1 MKAILKYIMILS
13 LPIVVVTSCSKTKDM
28 TNVTSQRKDELKKFN
43 FKPTVIDLSS
53 FDKESLQSLI
63 KSKKQNSLTFLR
75 DSVWANGGGKSY
87 FYETTEIPAV
97 LEETRRKLYLGAI
110 IKGTSALDI
119 DNFVPMQ
126 IAASYRNP
134 ITMYANFP
142 TDSIYRTV
150 MPSKIQ
156 DLSYLRA
163 ALKAGSGIQIQ
174 SFTYEQSQ
182 FRKTEEL
189 KKSFG
194 ANLNLGKILTV
205 DYLDTLSNS
214 QYSTLVRAEFTQ
226 ENFSLNIEPP
236 IYESFLKPNFDR
248 SIFGGIEPLI
258 VSSVTYGRKG
268 IFIME
273 SDSSYNMVKNTLSV
287 ALTLSAEL
295 LGASS
300 ESKLG
305 PSFSAELKARLTKEQ
320 TNTLQNSRIKVYI
333 IGADG
338 RSIVKA
344 VTGGL
349 TGFAQVLA
357 ENGNF
362 TPESPGDILY
372 YSLNYLDNFA
382 TFRNSF
388 QINVAN

>member
-1 MKAILKYIMILS
+1 MKKALKCIILMSLAIVLA
-13 LPIVVVTSCSKTKDM
+13 TSCSKTKDLVGVDSSKQ
-28 TNVTSQRKDELKKFN
+28 NELKKIN
-43 FKPTVIDLSS
+43 YKPTVINLSA
-53 FDKESLQSLI
+53 FDKESFKSLANR
-63 KSKKQNSLTFLR
+63 KKQNSLTYLR
-75 DSVWANGGGKSY
+75 DSIWANDGGKSF

-110 IKGTSALDI
+110 IKGTAALDI
-119 DNFVPMQ
+119 DNFVPLQ

-174 SFTYEQSQ
+174 SFSYEQSQ

-214 QYSTLVRAEFTQ
+214 QFNTLVRAEFTQ
-226 ENFSLNIEPP
+226 ENFSINIEPP
-236 IYESFLKPNFDR
+236 IYEPFLKPNFNL
-248 SIFGGIEPLI
+248 SIFEGVRPLI

-273 SDSSYNMVKNTLSV
+273 SDSSYNMVKNTLAV

-295 LGASS
+295 LGESS

-305 PSFSAELKARLTKEQ
+305 PAFSAELKARLTKEQ
-320 TNTLQNSRIKVYI
+320 TATLQNSRMKVYI

-338 RSIVKA
+338 RSIVQA

-349 TGFAQVLA
+349 AGFAKVLS

-372 YSLNYLDNFA
+372 YSLNYLDDFE
-382 TFRNSF
+382 TFRNRF

>member
-1 MKAILKYIMILS
+1 MKKALKYIMLLS
-13 LPIVVVTSCSKTKDM
+13 LPIVLATSCSKTKDLGSVEQSKQ
-28 TNVTSQRKDELKKFN
+28 NQLKKFN
-43 FKPTVIDLSS
+43 YKPTVINLST
-53 FDKESLQSLI
+53 FDKESFESLAN
-63 KSKKQNSLTFLR
+63 SKKQNSLTYLR
-75 DSVWANGGGKSY
+75 DSIWANGGGKSF

-97 LEETRRKLYLGAI
+97 LEETRKKLYLGAI
-110 IKGTSALDI
+110 IKGTAALDI
-119 DNFVPMQ
+119 NNFVPEL
-126 IAASYRNP
+126 IAPSYRNP
-134 ITMYANFP
+134 ITMYVNFP

-150 MPSKIQ
+150 LPSKFQ
-156 DLSYLRA
+156 DIAYMRA

-174 SFTYEQSQ
+174 SFSYEQSQ
-182 FRKTEEL
+182 FRKAEEL

-194 ANLNLGKILTV
+194 ANVNLADILTV
-205 DYLDTLSNS
+205 DYLDTLSS
-214 QYSTLVRAEFTQ
+214 SKFKTLVRAEFIQ
-226 ENFSLNIEPP
+226 ENFSINIEPP
-236 IYESFLKPNFDR
+236 IYAPFLKPNFDR
-248 SIFGGIEPLI
+248 SVLGQTAPLI

-305 PSFSAELKARLTKEQ
+305 PAFSAELKARLTKEQ
-320 TNTLQNSRIKVYI
+320 TATLQNSRMKVYI
-333 IGADG
+333 IGVDG
-338 RSIVKA
+338 KSLIEA

-349 TGFAQVLA
+349 AGFAKVLSQ
-357 ENGNF
+357 NGNF

-372 YSLNYLDNFA
+372 YSLNYLDDFA
-382 TFRNSF
+382 TFRNRF